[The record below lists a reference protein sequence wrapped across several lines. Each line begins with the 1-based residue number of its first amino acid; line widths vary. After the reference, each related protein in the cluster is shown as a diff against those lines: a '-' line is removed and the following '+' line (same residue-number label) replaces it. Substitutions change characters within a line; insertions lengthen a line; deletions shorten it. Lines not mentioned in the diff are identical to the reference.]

1 MFMTMLERICRYLHI
16 DMEQGYKVFC
26 QLSGTELKDM
36 CRDLINT
43 FHDRRVGRKGKP
55 TISWYLCHKVLN
67 KLDQNE
73 YEAITQEV
81 REYFDETYDFHINY
95 KAVELIKINEFG

>member
-1 MFMTMLERICRYLHI
+1 MYLTMLERICRYLHI
-16 DMEQGYKVFC
+16 DMQQGYTVFC

-36 CRDLINT
+36 CRDLINPFT
-43 FHDRRVGRKGKP
+43 TAGWVGKGKP

>member
-1 MFMTMLERICRYLHI
+1 MLERICRYLHI

-43 FHDRRVGRKGKP
+43 FRNRRVGRKGKP
-55 TISWYLCHKVLN
+55 TITWYLSHKSLSMLN
-67 KLDQNE
+67 QME
-73 YEAITQEV
+73 YEAITQDV
-81 REYFDETYDFHINY
+81 RDYFDETYDFHINY
-95 KAVELIKINEFG
+95 KAVELIQISGFG